1 MIVARRPTVTVGSYT
16 LHPHSAT
23 IAAGDFKK
31 PLFPLLLSPTYAV
44 CSSIFNSK
52 FSSKA
57 SLKCCWTKND
67 VIQKPIKGFSV
78 LASDC
83 PWKIGSIWSTMA
95 LYMFNLHIP
104 LGYGGLSIVAS
115 LLEEPV
121 LDPQT
126 QAVSLLVVLMLE
138 LGGTL
143 FLLSKNIKPQ
153 YDLVDFFKDNKI
165 SKERNWLLASALG
178 FGFLSLLVFLTS
190 LIGGRLY
197 GVKVVD
203 NPIVKEILLSSN
215 ISKTA
220 FVLVD
225 CAITPVLEE
234 AVYRG
239 FLLTSLAS
247 TMKWQHAVILSSA
260 IFSAAH
266 FSIDNFIQLFIIGCV
281 LGCSYCWSGNLTSSI
296 VIHSLY
302 NALILI
308 LTFCL

>member
-1 MIVARRPTVTVGSYT
+1 MIVARLPTVGSYT
-16 LHPHSAT
+16 FHPHSAA
-23 IAAGDFKK
+23 IAAGDFNK
-31 PLFPLLLSPTYAV
+31 PLFPLLLSPTNAL
-44 CSSIFNSK
+44 SSSLFN
-52 FSSKA
+52 SKA
-57 SLKCCWTKND
+57 SLKCCCTKND
-67 VIQKPIKGFSV
+67 VTQKPIKGFSV

-83 PWKIGSIWSTMA
+83 PWKSGSIWSSMA

-138 LGGTL
+138 LSGTL

-153 YDLVDFFKDNKI
+153 HDLVDFFKDNKI
-165 SKERNWLLASALG
+165 SKERNWLRASALG

-220 FVLVD
+220 FVLID

-247 TMKWQHAVILSSA
+247 TMKWQHAVVLSSA